1 MGTNYYLTNT
11 YCKCCKRSREEC
23 TSEHWL
29 KRETLLS
36 TPEVKLHIGKSSG
49 GWCFSLHV
57 IPSLGLN
64 TLDDWELLIDE
75 ALDRAKWEEALDRVV
90 KWHII
95 DEYGDLIGKTELHN
109 IITKRVERY
118 ASARLDDDLKR
129 IITKNRELCGRED
142 PKQCTD
148 DQYLRIQ
155 YGYPAYA
162 QLVFFKDTLIRH
174 YFDGVHCV
182 GHGEGSWDYIT
193 GEFS

>member
-11 YCKCCKRSREEC
+11 HCKCCKRSREEC

-64 TLDDWELLIDE
+64 TLDDWELLIE
-75 ALDRAKWEEALDRVV
+75 EVLDRSKCEDTPDRPF
-90 KWHII
+90 WSII

-129 IITKNRELCGRED
+129 IIAKNRELGSRGK
-142 PKQCTD
+142 PQHLTD
-148 DQYLRIQ
+148 EEYNRTQ

-162 QLVFFKDTLIRH
+162 QIVFFKDTLIRH